1 MVLKWLGPTLNPT
14 LMNRNISQSHAYNGV
29 RSSSVFSMNILSV
42 QSPGGSVSE
51 IFAKLEVY
59 MWLGLAK
66 YSKEAL
72 NNLPD
77 EFLPV
82 YEEEEEEQKKLVPTG
97 LRKLPFSL
105 SCQGK

>member
-1 MVLKWLGPTLNPT
+1 
-14 LMNRNISQSHAYNGV
+14 MNIIPPHASNGV
-29 RSSSVFSMNILSV
+29 RSVIVVLLLMLWFLVRSL

-82 YEEEEEEQKKLVPTG
+82 YEEEEEEQKKLVPAG
-97 LRKLPFSL
+97 LRKLPLSL